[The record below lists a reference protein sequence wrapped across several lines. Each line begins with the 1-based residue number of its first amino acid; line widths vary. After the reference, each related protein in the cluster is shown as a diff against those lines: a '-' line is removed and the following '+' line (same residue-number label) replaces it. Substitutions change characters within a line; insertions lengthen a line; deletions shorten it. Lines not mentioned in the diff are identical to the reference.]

1 MTIRPVV
8 PHLPMSDDD
17 AGPHEE
23 VGERVRAKGTIEL
36 VLGDLVNEDVAAI
49 IAPVGQGGGGVS
61 RAQLAIHRAAG
72 PGLSQE
78 YEARVGRLPGGQLAP
93 LEHIVTAGHG
103 LRARY
108 VLHCRLLD
116 APHVAENAEAALG
129 TSLRRAFETCR
140 SLGVDSVALPALG
153 TGAYGY
159 RTSTVARVS
168 MRCAVAAQRHVA
180 GPSRI
185 RFLLAGPA
193 TLETF
198 LHALSSTE

>member
-1 MTIRPVV
+1 MTIAPAAPRFP
-8 PHLPMSDDD
+8 LQTDDP
-17 AGPHEE
+17 GQSHEL
-23 VGERVRAKGTIEL
+23 GERVRAKGTIEL

-72 PGLSQE
+72 SGLSQE
-78 YEARVGRLPGGQLAP
+78 YEERIGRLPGGQLAP

-108 VLHCRLLD
+108 VVHCRLLD
-116 APHVAENAEAALG
+116 APQAGDNAEAALA

-168 MRCAVAAQRHVA
+168 MRCAVTAQRHPA

-198 LHALSSTE
+198 LQALSATE